1 MTLRYFY
8 IGSLGIV
15 AVICVYFNA
24 TITTAILRQN
34 ARILDA
40 VGKKIPAVREL
51 HWAQGSLTRYIT
63 PTILYGVAVVC
74 GVAALYL
81 FELPPITHPR

>member
-8 IGSLGIV
+8 IASLGIV

-24 TITTAILRQN
+24 AITTAILRRN
-34 ARILDA
+34 ARVLDA
-40 VGKKIPAVREL
+40 VGKKIPAAREL
-51 HWAQGSLTRYIT
+51 HWAQGSLTRYVT

-74 GVAALYL
+74 GVAAYL
-81 FELPPITHPR
+81 FQLPPITHPR